1 MRFLLFNI
9 VVAGALVFL
18 FTSDK
23 ADLHAAADR
32 AHNAASDIKSKAF
45 EVIGADTIGAK
56 ETVKPRPVIK
66 AAPVT
71 RPKTPAETA
80 PASAETRST
89 TAATAATEMREETFS
104 QNKPLAP
111 AAAEAVREVQVATRK
126 LVAPRP
132 AKPLAPEVQQRR
144 EEVLAEGIVG
154 KPVTEAQKYMP
165 AATRKR
171 DLMLL
176 SEEMELFSAKAI
188 SR

>member
-18 FTSDK
+18 FTSDR

-32 AHNAASDIKSKAF
+32 AHDAASDIKSKAF
-45 EVIGADTIGAK
+45 EVIGAKT
-56 ETVKPRPVIK
+56 
-66 AAPVT
+66 AAPREAPEA
-71 RPKTPAETA
+71 RPAAKPAVPAKVPAKPVESRSA
-80 PASAETRST
+80 AASPASE
-89 TAATAATEMREETFS
+89 ATYS

-111 AAAEAVREVQVATRK
+111 AAADAVREVQVATRQ
-126 LVAPRP
+126 LVDPAPAP
-132 AKPLAPEVQQRR
+132 AQAIKALPPEVAQRR

-154 KPVTEAQKYMP
+154 EPVTEAQKFMP
-165 AATRKR
+165 ASTRKR

>member
-9 VVAGALVFL
+9 VVAGALAFL

-23 ADLHAAADR
+23 ADLQAAADR
-32 AHNAASDIKSKAF
+32 AHDAASDIKSKAF
-45 EVIGADTIGAK
+45 EVIGAK
-56 ETVKPRPVIK
+56 ETAKSQPVFKPAPGTGPVKPVEKKPVI
-66 AAPVT
+66 AGV
-71 RPKTPAETA
+71 
-80 PASAETRST
+80 RS
-89 TAATAATEMREETFS
+89 ATATPVKTEETFS

-126 LVAPRP
+126 LV
-132 AKPLAPEVQQRR
+132 KPLPPANLPTAVAQRR

-154 KPVTEAQKYMP
+154 EPVTEAQKFMP
-165 AATRKR
+165 ASTRKR

-176 SEEMELFSAKAI
+176 SEEMELFSAKSI

>member
-32 AHNAASDIKSKAF
+32 AHDTASDIKSKAF
-45 EVIGADTIGAK
+45 EVIGAK
-56 ETVKPRPVIK
+56 E
-66 AAPVT
+66 AANPQPASEPSPVT
-71 RPKTPAETA
+71 EPAKPVEKK
-80 PASAETRST
+80 PASDAVQS
-89 TAATAATEMREETFS
+89 AATTSATPEETFS
-104 QNKPLAP
+104 QNKPLEP

-126 LVAPRP
+126 LVKPSPP
-132 AKPLAPEVQQRR
+132 ANLPAAVQQRR

-154 KPVTEAQKYMP
+154 EPVTEAQKFMP
-165 AATRKR
+165 ASTRKR

-176 SEEMELFSAKAI
+176 SEEMELFSAKSI

>member
-18 FTSDK
+18 FTSDR

-32 AHNAASDIKSKAF
+32 AHDAATDLKSRAF
-45 EVIGADTIGAK
+45 EVIGAK
-56 ETVKPRPVIK
+56 EPKPSEATVEPDP
-66 AAPVT
+66 AAEPA
-71 RPKTPAETA
+71 KTPEKPPEATVEPDPAAE
-80 PASAETRST
+80 PAKTPEKT
-89 TAATAATEMREETFS
+89 EETFA

-111 AAAEAVREVQVATRK
+111 TAADAVREIQVATRK
-126 LVAPRP
+126 LAEPPP
-132 AKPLAPEVQQRR
+132 ANPLAPAVVQRR
-144 EEVLAEGIVG
+144 EEVLAEGVVG
-154 KPVTEAQKYMP
+154 GPVTGNGKFMP
-165 AATRKR
+165 PSTRKR

>member
-32 AHNAASDIKSKAF
+32 AHDAANDIKSKAF
-45 EVIGADTIGAK
+45 EVIGAQQTAKPQPTIK
-56 ETVKPRPVIK
+56 Q
-66 AAPVT
+66 APVT
-71 RPKTPAETA
+71 EPAQPAQPAEKAHAETA
-80 PASAETRST
+80 TAET
-89 TAATAATEMREETFS
+89 EDTFS

-111 AAAEAVREVQVATRK
+111 AAAKAVREVQVATRK
-126 LVAPRP
+126 LVEPQASKRQTV
-132 AKPLAPEVQQRR
+132 KPLQPEVEQRR
-144 EEVLAEGIVG
+144 EEILAEGIVG
-154 KPVTEAQKYMP
+154 EPATEAQKYMP
-165 AATRKR
+165 ASTRKR

-176 SEEMELFSAKAI
+176 SEEMELFSAEAI

>member
-32 AHNAASDIKSKAF
+32 AHNAANDIKSKAF
-45 EVIGADTIGAK
+45 EVIGTKETPRLEPAVKPAARP
-56 ETVKPRPVIK
+56 ETVKPAK
-66 AAPVT
+66 AAP
-71 RPKTPAETA
+71 AA
-80 PASAETRST
+80 AETR
-89 TAATAATEMREETFS
+89 TAATQATEPTSEETFS

-111 AAAEAVREVQVATRK
+111 AAADAVREVQVATRK
-126 LVAPRP
+126 LV
-132 AKPLAPEVQQRR
+132 KPSPVETLPPEVEQRR

-154 KPVTEAQKYMP
+154 DPVSEAQKFMP
-165 AATRKR
+165 ASTRKR